1 MPNYSIHKDCELWE
15 AIRQNDE
22 GAFSELFKR
31 YGKVVLKIALSRVRS
46 REAAE
51 EIVQN
56 LFIALW
62 DKRATLS
69 ITNISAYIHTSV
81 KNRALNVI
89 ESLIVHK
96 KYWDYYKHF
105 IPREDNVTEK
115 EVEFSELL
123 EAIEKGIS
131 DLPEKPKL
139 VFRLSRLEGRSV
151 QEIAGMMNLSTKAV
165 QYHLT
170 RSLKELRLHLK
181 HYILSLSIWVMALF

>member
-1 MPNYSIHKDCELWE
+1 LLA
-15 AIRQNDE
+15 AIRHNDE
-22 GAFSELFKR
+22 RAFSELFRR
-31 YGKVVLKIALSRVRS
+31 YGKEVYKMALSRVRS

-69 ITNISAYIHTSV
+69 ITNISGYLFTSV
-81 KNRALNVI
+81 KNRSLNVI

-96 KYWDYYKHF
+96 KHWDYYKNY

-131 DLPEKPKL
+131 DLPEKPKQ

-151 QEIAGMMNLSTKAV
+151 QEIAGILNLSTKAV

-181 HYILSLSIWVMALF
+181 HYILFVSIWIMMLCSLLITPNS